1 MRVKGREEP
10 DYNFQIP
17 AAGWHNVI
25 VQEGIDFLKKDGE
38 DKVSDKGN
46 RTIIVNMVIDGG
58 EENGKRCSLFCP
70 FETEFGEQK
79 LADLLVVTGMAPKFE
94 EKFPGD
100 VSLWDPKVFQ
110 AIQLKLP
117 KSFLQVKL
125 EQTKDGKNVNI
136 VNMLPVGKKPTADKK
151 EKASSAA
158 PAPAPAVNTGAGAD
172 W

>member
-58 EENGKRCSLFCP
+58 DDNGKRVSLFCP

-100 VSLWDPKVFQ
+100 VSLWDTKVFQ
-110 AIQLKLP
+110 AIQLRLP

-136 VNMLPVGKKPTADKK
+136 VNMLPVGKKPKADGKK
-151 EKASSAA
+151 EKAGTA
-158 PAPAPAVNTGAGAD
+158 PAPAANPGAGAD